1 MGLIALKCE
10 QCGGNIALE
19 EDGTGK
25 CPYCGCEYIDSRPI
39 TNNYYINYG
48 ADTANQLA
56 STADKY
62 LKSNNY
68 DKVSELAD
76 KLLES
81 YPSDYRGLY
90 YKLAVITGNFTFK
103 LSVDVLCDA
112 IQLYENMFTILP
124 EAERERVCM
133 PLIAVFKKSAKFL
146 KMPNMI
152 KSIIFGILTLGV
164 IGGGGFGLVYLW
176 IDFITSKKAIFSY
189 VIFIILNI
197 LILVAVAVLLGIT
210 GGPFAVARG
219 KISMAKQ
226 IEDMNK
232 DNYLGK

>member
-10 QCGGNIALE
+10 QCGGNIELE
-19 EDGTGK
+19 EDGAGK

-56 STADKY
+56 GAAEKY

-90 YKLAVITGNFTFK
+90 YQLAIITRNFTFK
-103 LSVDVLCDA
+103 LSGDVLIDA

-124 EAERERVCM
+124 EAERERVCT

-146 KMPNMI
+146 KMPNVI
-152 KSIIFGILTLGV
+152 TSIIFGILTLGV

-176 IDFITSKKAIFSY
+176 IDFITSKKAVFSY
-189 VIFIILNI
+189 VIFVILNI
-197 LILVAVAVLLGIT
+197 LILVAGVVLSRVT
-210 GGPFAVARG
+210 GVPFADAMG
-219 KISMAKQ
+219 KISMARR

-232 DNYLGK
+232 DNYWGK